1 MKKYFIAAILLIAV
15 SNAYA
20 CSICGCGGGNLYM
33 GLYPNFKSH
42 FFGLRHNYSEFHT
55 SLLNSPDQFS
65 HNYYNTVEAWSGFN
79 IGKRWQVLAFLPYHY
94 NIQNDDDMGRT
105 TKSGLGDITL
115 LANYKLFATPFSSH
129 IPGNSSHEI
138 WIGGGL
144 KLPTGAFKVNAND
157 STTTLADINSQIGTG
172 SLDLLLNARHTMEL
186 NDFGI
191 NSSVNYKIA
200 LANNQGYKYGNKIT
214 VNSIVYY
221 KIKSKSTIIV
231 PNAGLSYENSTG
243 NSLNG
248 SKIILSDGLYIGS
261 YHTGGYILAMIG
273 GLECNFKKISIGAN
287 IQSPLAQEFAKG
299 QTKLTLKGMFHVTL
313 AL

>member
-1 MKKYFIAAILLIAV
+1 MKKYFIAAILLMVV
-15 SNAYA
+15 SSSYA

-33 GLYPNFKSH
+33 GLFPNFKSK
-42 FFGLRHNYSEFHT
+42 FFGIRHNYSEYHT

-65 HNYYNTVEAWSGFN
+65 HNFYNTVEVWSGFN

-105 TKSGLGDITL
+105 KKTGLGDITL
-115 LANYKLFATPFSSH
+115 LANYKLFSTPLSSH
-129 IPGNSSHEI
+129 VPGNISHEL
-138 WIGGGL
+138 WIGGGF
-144 KLPTGAFKVNAND
+144 KLPTGAFKVNVND

-172 SLDLLLNARHTMEL
+172 SLDLFLNARHTVEV
-186 NDFGI
+186 NNFGI
-191 NSSVNYKIA
+191 NTSLNYKIA

-214 VNSIVYY
+214 VNSIAYY
-221 KIKSKSTIIV
+221 KFNSKSTTIM
-231 PNAGLSYENSTG
+231 PNVGLSYENIEG

-248 SKIILSDGLYIGS
+248 NKIILSDGLNTGS
-261 YHTGGYILAMIG
+261 YHTGGYELALIG
-273 GLECNFKKISIGAN
+273 GLEFNFNKISIGGN

-299 QTKLTLKGMFHVTL
+299 QTTLNIKGMIHVTL